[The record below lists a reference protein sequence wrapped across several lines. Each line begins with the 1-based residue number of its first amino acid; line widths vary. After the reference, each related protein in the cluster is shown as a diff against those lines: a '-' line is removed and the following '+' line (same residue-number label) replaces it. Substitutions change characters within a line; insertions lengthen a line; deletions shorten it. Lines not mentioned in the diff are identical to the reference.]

1 MNLFSIIKIQFKEQ
15 VDQKLFFYYEID
27 SLKMNEDTSGIV
39 EIYTSFRRSLRRY
52 SRIYALCNSAIS

>member
-15 VDQKLFFYYEID
+15 VDQKLLFYYEID

-39 EIYTSFRRSLRRY
+39 EIY
-52 SRIYALCNSAIS
+52 IYKFSKISPTIFQNTCTT